1 MQADEYRSH
10 AQTGKRGESG
20 DTKTRSEALKKA
32 LPIETKSIN
41 LRPAV

>member
-10 AQTGKRGESG
+10 AQTGESG
-20 DTKTRSEALKKA
+20 INVRSEALEQA

-41 LRPAV
+41 LRPAA